1 MRALTNVVIIGF
13 FIFFKTV
20 RELGYIPVIL
30 PTWTAAL
37 MFKDIMCKNE
47 RIKARDCDTCL

>member
-30 PTWTAAL
+30 STWTAAL